1 MSKIFVDACLG
12 KETPYTPVWMMRQ
25 AGRYLPEYMAVR
37 SEAGSFLNLC
47 HDPAKAA
54 EVTIQPLDIVGVDAA
69 ILFSDILV
77 IPDEMGMDLE
87 FIKGRGPVFHD
98 PLTSQED
105 LDKLI
110 GGEEA
115 AEKLDYVYET
125 IKLLREQLDARGDEK
140 ALIGFTG
147 APWTLATYMIEGQGT
162 KTYNVC
168 KKMMYSNPELL
179 HNILQ
184 KVTEVVKLYMEK
196 QIESGVDVV
205 QIFDSWASAIEP
217 GKYDEFSWKYMVEI
231 AEYLKEKY
239 PHIPVIMFPK
249 GVAAFIERGGVYGNF
264 DVFGVDWGTP
274 MALAKEK
281 LGEEYVLQGN
291 MEPCRLYSKEA
302 TTQCVEVIQNIMGGK
317 RHIFNLG
324 HGILPDVPVENA
336 KHFVRECH
344 RVSEKK

>member
-37 SEAGSFLNLC
+37 AEAGNFLNLC
-47 HDPAKAA
+47 HDPKKAA

-77 IPDEMGMDLE
+77 IPDEMGMDLS
-87 FIKGRGPVFHD
+87 FVKGEGPKFSD
-98 PLTSQED
+98 PLTNQAD
-105 LDKLI
+105 LDRLI

-115 AEKLDYVYET
+115 ASKLTYVYDT
-125 IKLLREQLDARGDEK
+125 IKLLRTQLDERGDEI
-140 ALIGFTG
+140 ALIGFCG

-162 KTYNVC
+162 KTYNLC

-179 HNILQ
+179 HNILHE
-184 KVTEVVKLYMEK
+184 VTQVVKYYMEK
-196 QIESGVDVV
+196 QIESGIDVV
-205 QIFDSWASAIEP
+205 QIFDSWAAAIEP
-217 GKYDEFSWKYMVEI
+217 SKYDEFSWKYMVEI
-231 AEYLKEKY
+231 ADYLKSKHPET
-239 PHIPVIMFPK
+239 PIIMFPK
-249 GVAAFIERGGVYGNF
+249 GVASFIEQGLVYGNF

-274 MALAKEK
+274 MTMVKEK
-281 LGEEYVLQGN
+281 LGDKYVLQGN

-302 TTQCVEVIQNIMGGK
+302 TTECVESLAETMKEG

-336 KHFVRECH
+336 IHFVSECK
-344 RVSEKK
+344 RASKRS

>member
-1 MSKIFVDACLG
+1 MSKIFVDACFG

-25 AGRYLPEYMAVR
+25 AGRYLPEYMKVR
-37 SEAGSFLNLC
+37 AEAGNFLNLC
-47 HDPAKAA
+47 HDPEKAA

-77 IPDEMGMDLE
+77 IPDEMGMDLS
-87 FIKGRGPVFHD
+87 FVKGEGPKFSD
-98 PLTSQED
+98 PIATQAD
-105 LDKLI
+105 LDRLI

-115 AEKLDYVYET
+115 ADKLTYVYDT
-125 IKLLREQLDARGDEK
+125 IKLLRKQLDERGDDK

-162 KTYNVC
+162 KTYNIC
-168 KKMMYSNPELL
+168 KKMLYSNPELL
-179 HNILQ
+179 HNILA

-196 QIESGVDVV
+196 QIQSGIDVV

-231 AEYLKEKY
+231 AEYLKAKY
-239 PHIPVIMFPK
+239 PHIPIIMFPK
-249 GVAAFIERGGVYGNF
+249 GVASFIERGLVYGNF
-264 DVFGVDWGTP
+264 DVFGVDWSTP
-274 MALAKEK
+274 MAMAKK
-281 LGEEYVLQGN
+281 YLGDKYVLQGN

-302 TTQCVEVIQNIMGGK
+302 TTKCVEVIQETMGGK

-336 KHFVRECH
+336 IHFVRECQ
-344 RVSEKK
+344 RVSKR

>member
-25 AGRYLPEYMAVR
+25 AGRYLPEYKAVR
-37 SEAGSFLNLC
+37 AEAGNFLNLC
-47 HDPAKAA
+47 HDPKKAA

-87 FIKGRGPVFHD
+87 FITGFGPKFND
-98 PLTSQED
+98 PIKSQED
-105 LDKLI
+105 LDRLVKGKEASDKLT
-110 GGEEA
+110 
-115 AEKLDYVYET
+115 YVYDT
-125 IKLLREQLDARGDEK
+125 IKLLRTELDERGDEI
-140 ALIGFTG
+140 ALIGFCG

-162 KTYNVC
+162 KTYNIC

-179 HNILQ
+179 HNILHE
-184 KVTEVVKLYMEK
+184 VTQVVKYYMEK
-196 QIESGVDVV
+196 QIESGIDVV
-205 QIFDSWASAIEP
+205 QIFDSWAAAIEP
-217 GKYDEFSWKYMVEI
+217 SKYDEFSWKYMVEI
-231 AEYLKEKY
+231 ADYLKSKY
-239 PHIPVIMFPK
+239 PDTPIIMFPK
-249 GVAAFIERGGVYGNF
+249 GVASFIEQGLVYGNF

-281 LGEEYVLQGN
+281 LGDKYVLQGN
-291 MEPCRLYSKEA
+291 MEPTRLYSKEA
-302 TTQCVEVIQNIMGGK
+302 TTECVESLAETMRDG

-336 KHFVRECH
+336 IHFVKECQ
-344 RVSEKK
+344 RASKRS

>member
-1 MSKIFVDACLG
+1 
-12 KETPYTPVWMMRQ
+12 MMRQ

-37 SEAGSFLNLC
+37 AEAGSFLNLC
-47 HDPAKAA
+47 HDPEKAA

-77 IPDEMGMDLE
+77 IPDEMGMDLS
-87 FIKGRGPVFHD
+87 FVKGEGPKFAD
-98 PLTSQED
+98 PISTQED
-105 LDKLI
+105 IDRLI

-115 AEKLDYVYET
+115 ANKLTYVYDT

-162 KTYNVC
+162 KTYNIC

-179 HNILQ
+179 HNILK

-196 QIESGVDVV
+196 QIEAGVDVV
-205 QIFDSWASAIEP
+205 QIFDSWAAAIEP
-217 GKYDEFSWKYMVEI
+217 GKYDEFSWQYMVEI
-231 AEYLKEKY
+231 SEYLKEKY

-281 LGEEYVLQGN
+281 LGEKYVLQGN

-302 TTQCVEVIQNIMGGK
+302 TTQCVEVIQETMGGQ

-336 KHFVRECH
+336 KHFVNECH
-344 RVSEKK
+344 RVSTK